1 MTSYDWQITYSK
13 VMSWVS
19 RQAKIPI
26 HQSDSRVGSLLK
38 FAEFEQSFR
47 TRPNQS
53 SENSVEPE
61 WLPVELLCLRYSEDS
76 QQARKSFG
84 PQNLASLS
92 IIQRLNLE
100 APWGGGLNLT
110 FFTLAVVGSTVV
122 FIGGV
127 RRCSGRRMG
136 VWGPLVRPA
145 GHATWLGG
153 QVSSLHRLWPLDTLS
168 TASAR
173 HVEKIGFGNVTTHG

>member
-1 MTSYDWQITYSK
+1 LANHLLQGNVMGIPTSQDPDT
-13 VMSWVS
+13 
-19 RQAKIPI
+19 
-26 HQSDSRVGSLLK
+26 
-38 FAEFEQSFR
+38 
-47 TRPNQS
+47 
-53 SENSVEPE
+53 PE
-61 WLPVELLCLRYSEDS
+61 WLESR
-76 QQARKSFG
+76 
-84 PQNLASLS
+84 LS
-92 IIQRLNLE
+92 IEICRIWTELSHSTEPELRKLRRTRMTSGRASVFEVLWGLSTSQKVLRPSEPRLSLYYTKIE
-100 APWGGGLNLT
+100 FGSPLGGLNLT